1 MNLNSSQEKD
11 SYKVQLMKN
20 ENSISCFSL
29 PVSII
34 LGLILII
41 G

>member
-11 SYKVQLMKN
+11 SYKVQLMTN
-20 ENSISCFSL
+20 ENNAICFSL